1 MERTYYA
8 FISYSRLNTAAASFL
23 HRQLEHFRIP
33 VKYVNEEYLPPGKK
47 LLRPIFRDKRDL
59 EVSANDFT
67 EDIRNA
73 LTASRYLIVLCS
85 PEAAESVWV
94 NEEIRCFLETHNHD
108 YDLIVPVI
116 LTGKPGHAGNQ
127 ECLPPALRVEQIT
140 CRNLPTMIPDE
151 GDSRKSGWENGGI
164 QALSYMLH
172 VPREKIKASIS
183 AEKVRLAQLSSVIGS
198 AVTLLLV
205 GLTIWALRAQSI
217 ANVQKMYALENEK
230 LALENEAK
238 AKANEQRAIE
248 SKRLADQNANAYRE
262 QVERTEKVLFYLQEM
277 FYQADPENGG
287 RTEIKLVDALK
298 HILPKIAAEKS
309 RPLAAELNLHIGIFL
324 LTTNQY
330 KKAEDLLH
338 KAHQFYTEN
347 MPGSE
352 YCALAKEKLALFL
365 VAYDFKNAKKYA
377 EEALQIRKQL
387 YGNNSAEIDRLYLM
401 LSDICFRLSQYEEAR
416 NYAEQALQN
425 CLRRSDGELN
435 EDVADCFHRISNA
448 YGGLGQSDKELS
460 YLQMALD
467 IRSARLGE
475 QHYKTAQTYNNLGVY
490 HEICGIK
497 CQEEKKQKEAQ
508 EHFDTALKNYQKAM
522 KIMYVALGK
531 DHPSVR
537 RVHFNHGRISL
548 LLNDLQTAEK
558 HFEEVIGITQKL
570 FPDKPSFVAKE
581 NFNIGTTCLEA
592 EYYPEALKYFNKSLA
607 FFQASDKEKD
617 RIEVKETL
625 FCIARTY
632 ENMKDY
638 RQALEIYKE
647 TLKLVEELKLPDME
661 KDRMRFLFRIARTC
675 ENMKDHRQ
683 ALEIYKETLKL
694 VEELKQPD
702 MEKDRMS
709 VLFRIALTCENMGDH
724 RQALE
729 IYRKTLKLVE
739 ELKLPDMEED
749 RKIVLERIQEVEK
762 AMQTPPAGGNG
773 R

>member
-1 MERTYYA
+1 MERKYYA

-33 VKYVNEEYLPPGKK
+33 KKYVNEEYLPPGKK
-47 LLRPIFRDKRDL
+47 FLRPIFRDKRDL

-73 LTASRYLIVLCS
+73 VAASRYLIVLCS

-94 NEEIRCFLETHNHD
+94 NEEIRYFLETHNND

-198 AVTLLLV
+198 AVTLLFV
-205 GLTIWALRAQSI
+205 CLTIWAVRAESI

-262 QVERTEKVLFYLQEM
+262 QVERTEKVLSYLQEM

-287 RTEIKLVDALK
+287 RTEIKLVDALQG
-298 HILPKIAAEKS
+298 ILKKIAAEES
-309 RPLAAELNLHIGIFL
+309 RTLAAELNLHIGIFL

-330 KKAEDLLH
+330 EEAGDLLR
-338 KAHQFYTEN
+338 KAHQFYVEN

-352 YCALAKEKLALFL
+352 YCALAKEKLAQLL
-365 VAYDFKNAKKYA
+365 VALQEFENAKKYA
-377 EEALQIRKQL
+377 EEALQIREQL
-387 YGNNSAEIDRLYLM
+387 YGNDSAAIDRLYLM
-401 LSDICFRLSQYEEAR
+401 LSDICFRLSQHKEAL
-416 NYAEQALQN
+416 NYAERALQN

-435 EDVADCFHRISNA
+435 EDVADCYHRISNA

-460 YLQMALD
+460 YLEMALK

-490 HEICGIK
+490 YQSCGIK
-497 CQEEKKQKEAQ
+497 CQEKKELKDAQKNYL
-508 EHFDTALKNYQKAM
+508 TALEYYRKAL
-522 KIMYVALGK
+522 KIMHSVLGEE
-531 DHPSVR
+531 HLSVR
-537 RVHFNHGRISL
+537 KAHFNLGGISL
-548 LLNDLQTAEK
+548 RLGDLQAAEK
-558 HFEEVIGITQKL
+558 HYEEAIGITKKL

-581 NFNIGTTCLEA
+581 NFVIGSVCLAA

-617 RIEVKETL
+617 RIEVKEIL
-625 FCIARTY
+625 FSVARTY

-638 RQALEIYKE
+638 RQALEIYRK
-647 TLKLVEELKLPDME
+647 TLKLVED
-661 KDRMRFLFRIARTC
+661 
-675 ENMKDHRQ
+675 
-683 ALEIYKETLKL
+683 
-694 VEELKQPD
+694 LKQPD
-702 MEKDRMS
+702 MEKDRMI
-709 VLFRIALTCENMGDH
+709 VLFRIALTCENMKDY

-762 AMQTPPAGGNG
+762 AMQTPPAGEKG